1 MQKPGICQ
9 YLSVNLSILFFCHH
23 MFLCICHIHPVFYL
37 YRYTCNDK
45 NSIITK
51 KNQVV
56 R

>member
-1 MQKPGICQ
+1 MHKPGICQ
-9 YLSVNLSILFFCHH
+9 YLSVNLSILFFHQH
-23 MFLCICHIHPVFYL
+23 IFLCTFHIHPVFCL
-37 YRYTCNDK
+37 IRYTYNDK